1 MIQTKEIEES
11 TILTEWESITRIVGR
26 SFVVSREQNQTT
38 ANTLTQR
45 LSATYIRFCFKHG
58 KKVVGWIAGY
68 RRSDLLRCGQG
79 SLLQMPASYGRDRSK
94 VTKTCGNLAIFVGK
108 KRRPQR
114 SCRRNFV
121 ILEINICA
129 TSVFQ

>member
-1 MIQTKEIEES
+1 MVKD
-11 TILTEWESITRIVGR
+11 LLVG
-26 SFVVSREQNQTT
+26 SPGIDDPICFVV
-38 ANTLTQR
+38 
-45 LSATYIRFCFKHG
+45 
-58 KKVVGWIAGY
+58 
-68 RRSDLLRCGQG
+68 G